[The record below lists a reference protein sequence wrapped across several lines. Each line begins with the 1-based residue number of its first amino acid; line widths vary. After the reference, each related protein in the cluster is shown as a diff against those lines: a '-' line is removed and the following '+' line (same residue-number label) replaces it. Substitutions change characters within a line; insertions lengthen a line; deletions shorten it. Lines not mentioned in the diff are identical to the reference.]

1 MLDNKMTCPLQ
12 TDNTDILLDYCS
24 RSLDPDR
31 RAMFERHMVHCSECR
46 EMASAQS
53 EIWMAM
59 DAFEAEPVSA
69 DFDQKLYARIDRL
82 EHVPVWEKFWAPVRS
97 YLQGQPA
104 WKPVLS
110 VAAAS
115 AALAV
120 VFFVRT
126 DVMAPQPLPA
136 INVQE
141 VVEAEKALE
150 DLDML
155 GQLETEAPQ
164 TEKETI

>member
-1 MLDNKMTCPLQ
+1 M
-12 TDNTDILLDYCS
+12 
-24 RSLDPDR
+24 
-31 RAMFERHMVHCSECR
+31 
-46 EMASAQS
+46 
-53 EIWMAM
+53 
-59 DAFEAEPVSA
+59 
-69 DFDQKLYARIDRL
+69 
-82 EHVPVWEKFWAPVRS
+82 RS

-126 DVMAPQPLPA
+126 DGVAPQPMPA

-155 GQLETEAPQ
+155 GQLEAEAPQ
-164 TEKETI
+164 PEKETI

>member
-24 RSLDPDR
+24 RSLDPVR
-31 RAMFERHMVHCSECR
+31 RAMFERHMVHCAECR

-82 EHVPVWEKFWAPVRS
+82 EHVPAWDKFWAPVRS